1 MILIEKLQKYQPLS
15 SEKINKHEYLTRGE
29 ILSSNQKKKKVE
41 QVKFTYSSLE
51 KSFEKQTKITED
63 HVKVSKS
70 LESSEK
76 RLASIKDY
84 ISKERLHPEIAYEK
98 ERIEKEERK
107 LIEAKC
113 FTKDIIKPMIS
124 ENSKQYLFL
133 VIISKIILLLRVW
146 KMMNKIIWQII
157 LDILKISIPKLLTY
171 KG

>member
-1 MILIEKLQKYQPLS
+1 MIRIRVKNYSMILIEKLQKYQPLS

-41 QVKFTYSSLE
+41 QAKFTYSSLE

-84 ISKERLHPEIAYEK
+84 ISKEDY
-98 ERIEKEERK
+98 
-107 LIEAKC
+107 
-113 FTKDIIKPMIS
+113 
-124 ENSKQYLFL
+124 
-133 VIISKIILLLRVW
+133 
-146 KMMNKIIWQII
+146 
-157 LDILKISIPKLLTY
+157 ILKLLMR
-171 KG
+171 KKELKKKKES